1 MVVLGG
7 CSYPD
12 RVVVRDAVV
21 ADRSDAGVRLPR
33 PRSPMSTARVT
44 TLRPTLTFER
54 GDAVSVRV
62 EVCRDRGCTD
72 LVETLTPGSGERTVR
87 PRSDLPARPA
97 RVYFWRLVSRLPG
110 AAADVMS
117 PTWEFFVPVAALAT
131 AREAFYGAVLDLN
144 GDGLAEVIASAPGPG
159 LDDVARGLGA
169 VYLFAGRPDFDTDR
183 GVPAVLRVATARTF
197 GGDVAGVGDVNG
209 DGYDDI
215 VVGTYLTDSAGVN
228 TATLFMG
235 GPGGVTTT
243 GLELYSEALAT
254 AGSGTEVGIPGDV
267 NGDGFDDVVIGA
279 PGYERGAGA
288 GAVYV
293 YLGGA
298 SPRGGDA
305 RIQVLVPSE
314 SHRFFGASVASL

>member
-1 MVVLGG
+1 MVDPPIVDPMKM
-7 CSYPD
+7 PD
-12 RVVVRDAVV
+12 PVCRSGQIAPIGTGFFEDIS
-21 ADRSDAGVRLPR
+21 DRSGIRVGNYLPMPPMPIPINDHSRL
-33 PRSPMSTARVT
+33 A
-44 TLRPTLTFER
+44 F
-54 GDAVSVRV
+54 
-62 EVCRDRGCTD
+62 
-72 LVETLTPGSGERTVR
+72 
-87 PRSDLPARPA
+87 SDL
-97 RVYFWRLVSRLPG
+97 
-110 AAADVMS
+110 
-117 PTWEFFVPVAALAT
+117 
-131 AREAFYGAVLDLN
+131 
-144 GDGLAEVIASAPGPG
+144 
-159 LDDVARGLGA
+159 
-169 VYLFAGRPDFDTDR
+169 
-183 GVPAVLRVATARTF
+183 
-197 GGDVAGVGDVNG
+197 NG